1 MVWCDLSA
9 IHARV
14 LPWLVASEGGES
26 VLYVFR
32 QNDAD
37 PSLPDI
43 YKIQAGKI
51 LGKPAADVTKGERQ
65 SHGKVP
71 VLSLGFGGA
80 KGALLAMARGYGAS
94 FTEDEAVDI
103 VDRWRDEN
111 KWAVRFWNQMWEGV
125 LWCMENPGLPR
136 EVGRVTLV
144 FDADYMRGTL
154 FIVLPCGRPLL
165 YPGLRWQ
172 EVERKDK
179 KTGEVS
185 VRMALTVRR
194 ARARLPLTYLDLCN
208 NITQGTAA
216 SLLRRALVLVEEEPL
231 LETVLATHDETVCLC
246 DTARLDAARSRLVEI
261 MLDLPDWAEGL
272 PLAAEATVGAWYSKA
287 GE

>member
-1 MVWCDLSA
+1 VNAGPRNRFTVSGK
-9 IHARV
+9 
-14 LPWLVASEGGES
+14 LVHNCLA
-26 VLYVFR
+26 
-32 QNDAD
+32 
-37 PSLPDI
+37 
-43 YKIQAGKI
+43 
-51 LGKPAADVTKGERQ
+51 
-65 SHGKVP
+65 
-71 VLSLGFGGA
+71 LGFGGG
-80 KGALLAMARGYGAS
+80 KGALFNMARAYGAA
-94 FTEDEAVDI
+94 FTDDEAQKI
-103 VDRWRDEN
+103 VDDWRASSP
-111 KWAVRFWNQMWEGV
+111 WATRFWDQMWTAV

-136 EVGRVTLV
+136 GVGRVTLV

-165 YPGLRWQ
+165 YPSLRWQ

-231 LETVLATHDETVCLC
+231 LETVLATHDEIVCLC
-246 DTARLDAARSRLVEI
+246 DTARLDAARSRLVKI